1 SDSQARILKARYYG
15 EISYIDHCI
24 GRILDAVEARD
35 DAANTLICFY
45 ADHGDHMGDH
55 HGWQKESFFESSTRI
70 PFLLSWPDR
79 LPQQEL
85 RSCARAQMCWGR
97 SPPVSGPARCCSA
110 TTGSRE
116 PTVSRRWCER
126 ASTN

>member
-1 SDSQARILKARYYG
+1 SSDLHLDQQIPSMNYMTFSEDTSVSQARILKARYYG

-79 LPQQEL
+79 LPQQETSAEL
-85 RSCARAQMCWGR
+85 VCLTAQSVR
-97 SPPVSGPARCCSA
+97 TTPA
-110 TTGSRE
+110 
-116 PTVSRRWCER
+116 
-126 ASTN
+126 